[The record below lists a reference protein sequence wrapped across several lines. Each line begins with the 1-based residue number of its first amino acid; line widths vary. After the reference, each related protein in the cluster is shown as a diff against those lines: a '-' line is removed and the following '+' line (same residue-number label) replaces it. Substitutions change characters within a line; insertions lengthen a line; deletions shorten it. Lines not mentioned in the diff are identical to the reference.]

1 MGRTVCAIGLAG
13 FAVACAR
20 RRPAETMDHIN
31 MHTTRCEHQP
41 RSPRRPLSDE
51 QFAQSSLALVARWR
65 AVLREPVPATD
76 SDRQH
81 QPQPSLALYT
91 LERLLSAS
99 SEQQMAMPTT
109 ASAVGPSVS

>member
-1 MGRTVCAIGLAG
+1 MGRTVCAIELAG

-20 RRPAETMDHIN
+20 RRPAETMDHTH
-31 MHTTRCEHQP
+31 MHPTRCEPQT

-65 AVLREPVPATD
+65 AVLREPVPATV

-81 QPQPSLALYT
+81 QPDPPLVLYT
-91 LERLLSAS
+91 LERFLSAS
-99 SEQQMAMPTT
+99 SEQPMAMPTT

>member
-1 MGRTVCAIGLAG
+1 MGRTVCAIELAG

-20 RRPAETMDHIN
+20 RRSAVTMDHTP
-31 MHTTRCEHQP
+31 MHPTRCEPQM
-41 RSPRRPLSDE
+41 RSPRRALSDE

-65 AVLREPVPATD
+65 AVLRDSVPATV

-81 QPQPSLALYT
+81 PPDPPRVLYT

-99 SEQQMAMPTT
+99 SEQPMARPTT
-109 ASAVGPSVS
+109 ATAVGPSAS

>member
-1 MGRTVCAIGLAG
+1 MGRTVCAIELAG

-20 RRPAETMDHIN
+20 RRPAEPMDHTH
-31 MHTTRCEHQP
+31 MHPTRCEPQP

-65 AVLREPVPATD
+65 AVLREPVPATV

-81 QPQPSLALYT
+81 QPDPPRVLYT
-91 LERLLSAS
+91 LERLQSAS
-99 SEQQMAMPTT
+99 SEQPMAMPTT